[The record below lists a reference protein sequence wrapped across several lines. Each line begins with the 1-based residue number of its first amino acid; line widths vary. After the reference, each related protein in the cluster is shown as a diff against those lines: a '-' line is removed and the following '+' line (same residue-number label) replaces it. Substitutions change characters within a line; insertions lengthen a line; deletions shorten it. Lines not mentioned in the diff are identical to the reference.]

1 MKKLCSLIVFVF
13 IVASFTSC
21 TELNDEDN
29 YTTQDFQ
36 AIDKKDSSNPNG
48 SGQGGDDDNGED

>member
-36 AIDKKDSSNPNG
+36 AIDKKDSSNPNNNG
-48 SGQGGDDDNGED
+48 GEDPDDTED